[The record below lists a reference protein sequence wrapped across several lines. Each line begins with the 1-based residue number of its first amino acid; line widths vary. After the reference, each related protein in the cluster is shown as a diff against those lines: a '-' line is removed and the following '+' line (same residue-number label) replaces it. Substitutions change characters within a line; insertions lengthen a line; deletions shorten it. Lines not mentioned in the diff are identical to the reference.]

1 MEFWIIVVAFV
12 MIISGVSK
20 KKQDE
25 LKKRS
30 ANGGNSEQTNR
41 EQTVMHAPTTFPKQ
55 VLNQD
60 INQSQ
65 SNIDSEF
72 KMERQMKERQNQVL
86 QQQKRTQEGERLHE
100 KNLNKNRSDRS
111 FKKSPWKKADQMFSQ
126 LSDSASGEQ
135 QYRARNKREEEIQL
149 QKDRHESKVRRA
161 ENDARRFANDQET
174 ARKKDILSRASDSVT
189 DDFNVDASATDQKS
203 FMEQVSNLI
212 VKGPSTDLLFDRDF
226 IGEATD
232 MINRYSS

>member
-25 LKKRS
+25 LKKR
-30 ANGGNSEQTNR
+30 NTGGGYAEQTNR
-41 EQTVMHAPTTFPKQ
+41 EQTVAHAPATFPKQ

-65 SNIDSEF
+65 FNIDSEV
-72 KMERQMKERQNQVL
+72 KMERQMKESQNQVL
-86 QQQKRTQEGERLHE
+86 QQQKRTQAGERLHE
-100 KNLNKNRSDRS
+100 KNLNKTRRDKT
-111 FKKSPWKKADQMFSQ
+111 FKTNPWGMADQMFSKTNETN
-126 LSDSASGEQ
+126 AGEQ
-135 QYRARNKREEEIQL
+135 LYRTRNKREEEIQL
-149 QKDRHESKVRRA
+149 QKDRHDSKIRRA
-161 ENDARRFANDQET
+161 ESDAKRVSDDQEI
-174 ARKKDILSRASDSVT
+174 ARKKDILSRASDSAS
-189 DDFNVDASATDQKS
+189 DDFNVDSSKQDQQS

-212 VKGPSTDLLFDRDF
+212 VKGPLTEIEFGRDF

>member
-25 LKKRS
+25 LKKRN
-30 ANGGNSEQTNR
+30 AGGGYAEQTNR
-41 EQTVMHAPTTFPKQ
+41 EQTVAHAPTSFPKQ

-65 SNIDSEF
+65 SNIDSDV
-72 KMERQMKERQNQVL
+72 KLERQMQESRNQVL
-86 QQQKRTQEGERLHE
+86 QQQKRTEAGERLHE
-100 KNLNKNRSDRS
+100 KNLNKNRSDRT
-111 FKKSPWKKADQMFSQ
+111 FKKSPWEKADQVLSQ
-126 LSDSASGEQ
+126 TSEANAREQ
-135 QYRARNKREEEIQL
+135 QYKGRNKREEELQL
-149 QKDRHESKVRRA
+149 QKDRHDSKIRRA
-161 ENDARRFANDQET
+161 ESDAKRVADDQEI
-174 ARKKDILSRASDSVT
+174 ARKKDILSRASDSAS
-189 DDFNVDASATDQKS
+189 DDFNVDSSKQDQQS

-212 VKGPSTDLLFDRDF
+212 VKGPLTEIEFGRDF

>member
-1 MEFWIIVVAFV
+1 MEFWIIVVAFI

-25 LKKRS
+25 LKKRDTKS
-30 ANGGNSEQTNR
+30 GYGEQTNR
-41 EQTVMHAPTTFPKQ
+41 EQTVAHAPTTFPKQ

-60 INQSQ
+60 LNHSQ
-65 SNIDSEF
+65 SNIDSEV
-72 KMERQMKERQNQVL
+72 KLERQMRESQNQVL
-86 QQQKRTQEGERLHE
+86 QQQKRTEAGERLHE

-111 FKKSPWKKADQMFSQ
+111 FKKSPWEKADQMFSQ
-126 LSDSASGEQ
+126 LSETNAGEQ
-135 QYRARNKREEEIQL
+135 QYRARNKREEELQL
-149 QKDRHESKVRRA
+149 QKDRHESKIRRA
-161 ENDARRFANDQET
+161 ENDARRVADDQEI
-174 ARKKDILSRASDSVT
+174 ARKKDILSRAADSAT
-189 DDFNVDASATDQKS
+189 DDFSVDSSAQDQKS

-212 VKGPSTDLLFDRDF
+212 VKGPSTDLTFDRDF

>member
-25 LKKRS
+25 LRKRDT
-30 ANGGNSEQTNR
+30 GGGYNEQTNR
-41 EQTVMHAPTTFPKQ
+41 EQTVAHAPATFPKQ

-65 SNIDSEF
+65 FNIDSEV
-72 KMERQMKERQNQVL
+72 KMERQMKESQNQVL
-86 QQQKRTQEGERLHE
+86 QQQKRTEAGERLHE
-100 KNLNKNRSDRS
+100 KNLNKNRSDKTFR
-111 FKKSPWKKADQMFSQ
+111 KSSSEDADLLIFQ
-126 LSDSASGEQ
+126 ASEANTGEQ
-135 QYRARNKREEEIQL
+135 KYRARNKREEELQL
-149 QKDRHESKVRRA
+149 QKDRHDSKIRRA
-161 ENDARRFANDQET
+161 ESDAKRVSDDQEI
-174 ARKKDILSRASDSVT
+174 ARKKDILSRASDSAS
-189 DDFNVDASATDQKS
+189 DDFNVDSSKQDQNS

-212 VKGPSTDLLFDRDF
+212 VKGPMTEIEFGRDF